1 MVISVINYAGKTK
14 EGVLDGSEF
23 RKTSQSVGL
32 ARTDVQAE
40 KSARRIIDAVSLP
53 AGTSLLDWR
62 QADRKS
68 VV

>member
-14 EGVLDGSEF
+14 EGVFDGSEF

-40 KSARRIIDAVSLP
+40 KSARRIIDAVS
-53 AGTSLLDWR
+53 
-62 QADRKS
+62 
-68 VV
+68 